1 MNGVLRPAG
10 PDAALIAEL
19 GWVMTLAGAA
29 IFIGVMLVVL
39 AGVRRGRRALR
50 PRRWLVG
57 AGVVFPGVVLAALL
71 GFSTLRSLELAPRS
85 SLDALHIGVT
95 GHLWWWEVRYHDPST
110 GRSFVSANEIH
121 IPTGRKVYL
130 GLSSADV
137 IHSLWV
143 PQLAGKMDMLPGR
156 TTALVLQ
163 ADRPGVYRGQCAEFC
178 GQQHARMA
186 LVVVAHS
193 PTDFAAW
200 LRREASQAAAPS
212 GPLATL
218 GRQAFLD
225 ARCGAC
231 HAVRGVTHGGRGPD
245 LTHVGSRQSLG
256 AGTLGN
262 SRAALTGW
270 IADPQTHKPGA
281 LMPSSRQLDR
291 AGLAA
296 VAAYLDQLK

>member
-1 MNGVLRPAG
+1 MTGALRPGG

-29 IFIGVMLVVL
+29 IFIGVMLVML
-39 AGVRRGRRALR
+39 AGVRHGRRDIR

-57 AGVVFPGVVLAALL
+57 AGIVFPTVVLAGLL
-71 GFSTLRSLELAPRS
+71 GFSTWRSLQLAPRS

-95 GHLWWWEVRYHDPST
+95 ASLWWWEVRYQDPVS
-110 GRSFVSANEIH
+110 GRSFSSANEIH

-143 PQLAGKMDMLPGR
+143 PELAGKMDMLPGR
-156 TTALVLQ
+156 TTGLVLQ
-163 ADRPGVYRGQCAEFC
+163 AERPGIYRGQCAEFC

-200 LRREASQAAAPS
+200 LRREAGPAAAPS
-212 GPLATL
+212 SPLAAL

-231 HAVRGVTHGGRGPD
+231 HAVRGVAGGGRGPD
-245 LTHVGSRQSLG
+245 LTHVGSRLSLG

-262 SRAALTGW
+262 SRAALAGW
-270 IADPQTHKPGA
+270 IADPQAHKPGA
-281 LMPSSRQLDR
+281 LMPSSRRLDR

-296 VAAYLDQLK
+296 VAAYLEQLK